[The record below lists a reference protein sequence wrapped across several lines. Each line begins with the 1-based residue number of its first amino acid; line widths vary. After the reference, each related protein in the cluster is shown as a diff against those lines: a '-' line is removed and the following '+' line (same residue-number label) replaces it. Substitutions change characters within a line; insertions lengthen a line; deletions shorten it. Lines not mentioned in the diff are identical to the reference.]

1 MTKPSRQPSERR
13 KALAA
18 SGFLA
23 FDESYQ
29 VAQYLKGDIQE
40 KTSLPAMISSSRSKD
55 EQVGAENGPLDL
67 RESTSNTGEGPEI

>member
-1 MTKPSRQPSERR
+1 MTKPSRQSSE
-13 KALAA
+13 KTLAA

-40 KTSLPAMISSSRSKD
+40 KTPMPAVISSSRSKN
-55 EQVGAENGPLDL
+55 EQLGAENRPLDL
-67 RESTSNTGEGPEI
+67 RESSSNTGEGPEI